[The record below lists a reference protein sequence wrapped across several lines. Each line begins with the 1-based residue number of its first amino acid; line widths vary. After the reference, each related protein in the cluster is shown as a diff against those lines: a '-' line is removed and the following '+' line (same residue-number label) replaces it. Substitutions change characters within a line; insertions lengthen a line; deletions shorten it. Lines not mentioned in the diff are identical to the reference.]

1 MVFGWCL
8 RWGCAIALAPP
19 PQRHVRAQLAVRGK
33 HTLVMSEVHSRASRS
48 TRVAASRTAPCN
60 TPTRRSRSATR
71 PSASFGVGG
80 FKWSADAKP
89 DFEKALTKLR
99 TTYNSKYEEWMQ
111 DLETSLQ
118 TLDQSKEENLGTR
131 DWYPRFGYI
140 YYSFMADRYQ
150 SPD

>member
-1 MVFGWCL
+1 
-8 RWGCAIALAPP
+8 
-19 PQRHVRAQLAVRGK
+19 
-33 HTLVMSEVHSRASRS
+33 
-48 TRVAASRTAPCN
+48 
-60 TPTRRSRSATR
+60 
-71 PSASFGVGG
+71 
-80 FKWSADAKP
+80 
-89 DFEKALTKLR
+89 
-99 TTYNSKYEEWMQ
+99 MQ